1 MSSLAHRAAARP
13 RTTSPTAAA
22 AAAAVDPDTALLQL
36 AGEVG
41 GEHALI
47 IGPHALELMC
57 ALLRRGAAEVSL
69 LRHDVRPERATAD
82 LAVATEIGSQEQA
95 LSAMAH
101 ARRALVASGRLI
113 LRINAD
119 PTGRLAKLVAQMLRL
134 HGFSAVRTRHAGD
147 RTLVTGTLPWFG
159 PLVSA

>member
-13 RTTSPTAAA
+13 RTISPTAAT
-22 AAAAVDPDTALLQL
+22 AVDSDTALLQL

-47 IGPHALELMC
+47 IGPHTLELMC

-82 LAVATEIGSQEQA
+82 LVVATEIGSPEQA
-95 LSAMAH
+95 SSAVVH

-113 LRINAD
+113 LCTNAD
-119 PTGRLAKLVAQMLRL
+119 PTGRLARLVARMLPL
-134 HGFSAVRTRHAGD
+134 HGISAVRTRRAGD
-147 RTLVTGTLPWFG
+147 RTLVAGTLACSG
-159 PLVSA
+159 

>member
-13 RTTSPTAAA
+13 RTPPPTPATNA
-22 AAAAVDPDTALLQL
+22 DPDTALLQL

-69 LRHDVRPERATAD
+69 LRQGVRPEKATAD
-82 LAVATEIGSQEQA
+82 LAVATEIASPEQA
-95 LSAMAH
+95 LSAMSH

-119 PTGRLAKLVAQMLRL
+119 PNGRLAKLVAQMLRL
-134 HGFSAVRTRHAGD
+134 HGFSAVRARRAGN
-147 RTLVTGTLPWFG
+147 RTLVTGMLPWFG
-159 PLVSA
+159 PLASV